1 MQNKENI
8 NNSIDSLNNSIAT
21 LSDDY
26 PKSEDK
32 ESVVDPSNAS
42 FSIDDIFNYGDEYE
56 SCMNKYD
63 NHILS
68 NFFSIFQ
75 DKNINVFSKKI
86 SPYKKEKITWF
97 TCYEKV
103 FRKIIPPIL
112 NKNEN
117 NFYKDFI
124 TLEEV
129 QDRINIILHCNEEYL
144 NKKKVIE
151 NIKKEKENFVPKL
164 MTLYSFK
171 YQNHPFDDKIN
182 ENEEEEQRKNDL
194 NEFLIK
200 RRKKRSNSIFTSKSI
215 LFFKNNQ
222 NNIYQRSKD
231 KKSTFIQNN
240 SLKKIFKEIKNPS

>member
-8 NNSIDSLNNSIAT
+8 NNSFDSLNNSKLK
-21 LSDDY
+21 LSDDVN
-26 PKSEDK
+26 KLQDK
-32 ESVVDPSNAS
+32 ESIADPSNAS
-42 FSIDDIFNYGDEYE
+42 FSIDDIFNYGEEYE

-63 NHILS
+63 NQILS

-75 DKNINVFSKKI
+75 DKNVNVFSKKI

-97 TCYEKV
+97 TCYEKI

-124 TLEEV
+124 TLEEI

-144 NKKKVIE
+144 NKKKVVE
-151 NIKKEKENFVPKL
+151 NINKEKENFVPKL
-164 MTLYSFK
+164 MSMYSFK
-171 YQNHPFDDKIN
+171 YQINPFDDKIN
-182 ENEEEEQRKNDL
+182 GNEEEEQRKNDL

-200 RRKKRSNSIFTSKSI
+200 RRKK
-215 LFFKNNQ
+215 
-222 NNIYQRSKD
+222 
-231 KKSTFIQNN
+231 KK
-240 SLKKIFKEIKNPS
+240 